1 MTAAIF
7 PVVWQGAVRNGRWYC
22 QGWNGL
28 CRGRVSRRSVLMKLL
43 GWWKMVAWRVSVYDE
58 SMIFFQFVYRI
69 MRGHAIILHELNGG
83 TSTWIYFDWFWNVR
97 DVFSMIHPRYTKV
110 KKNWRNWREE
120 RWFWFPKSALRKS
133 NLLIWGPNGW
143 KSSGSNRWFPVAKP
157 GKNKSWTRSMDRGNK
172 KVNRWNVSFLVCSR
186 RRLVSICLIGCFAWT
201 NEPSKAEIDN
211 SGWQKGWWIVDLIVW
226 EVSGEERTIQGG
238 TWICDFPSTIIIEIS

>member
-7 PVVWQGAVRNGRWYC
+7 LVVWQGAVRNRRWYC

-43 GWWKMVAWRVSVYDE
+43 GWWKMVAWRVSVRDE
-58 SMIFFQFVYRI
+58 STIFSSLFIGFWEGMLLFFTTWMVVLVLE
-69 MRGHAIILHELNGG
+69 GILIDFGMSGMFSAWFTQDIQRWRKTGETEGRRDDFDFPNQSFENQICLSEDQTVAKAQEEIGG
-83 TSTWIYFDWFWNVR
+83 
-97 DVFSMIHPRYTKV
+97 
-110 KKNWRNWREE
+110 
-120 RWFWFPKSALRKS
+120 FPKQ
-133 NLLIWGPNGW
+133 NLERTKAELDLWIG
-143 KSSGSNRWFPVAKP
+143 AI
-157 GKNKSWTRSMDRGNK
+157 RGESVK
-172 KVNRWNVSFLVCSR
+172 RYFSCVFKRL
-186 RRLVSICLIGCFAWT
+186 LVSICLIGCFAWT
-201 NEPSKAEIDN
+201 NEPSKAEINN